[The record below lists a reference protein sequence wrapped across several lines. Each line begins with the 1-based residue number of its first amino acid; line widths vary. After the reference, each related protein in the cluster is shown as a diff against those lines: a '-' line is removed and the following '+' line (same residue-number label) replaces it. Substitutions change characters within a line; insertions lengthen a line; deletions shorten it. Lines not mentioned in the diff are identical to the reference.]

1 MRKKKKIVGFFGG
14 SFDPIHNG
22 HIQLALSLIER
33 RKVDE
38 VIFCPAGISPFK
50 KSAPPLASKKD
61 RLKMCKLAI
70 KPIPL
75 FSLLDWE
82 VERETPSYTIDT
94 IRFLIKRDPKA
105 TYRLIL
111 GEDTFAHISKWK
123 EADALL
129 KLAPPLVGDRLLPI
143 SSTEIR
149 KRLKEGKY
157 CGHLLPQEVLEYIYK
172 HNLYSS

>member
-1 MRKKKKIVGFFGG
+1 MRKRVIGFFGG

-22 HIQLALSLIER
+22 HIQLALSLIEKG
-33 RKVDE
+33 KVDE

-50 KSAPPLASKKD
+50 KSAPPLASKED

-70 KPIPL
+70 AQISQ

-82 VERETPSYTIDT
+82 VKRKTPSYTIDT
-94 IRFLIKRDPKA
+94 IRFLKKRDPKA
-105 TYRLIL
+105 SYRLIL
-111 GEDTFAHISKWK
+111 GEDSFAGISKWK
-123 EADALL
+123 ESDTLL
-129 KLAPPLVGDRLLPI
+129 KLAPPLVGSRLLSI

-157 CGHLLPQEVLEYIYK
+157 CGHLLPHKVLEYIHK
-172 HNLYSS
+172 HNLYTG